1 MSLER
6 DFSRHAR
13 RAGLS
18 SWDRGL
24 LAAAVAL
31 FVLSGYVAGR
41 AQSAVVAART
51 RLEAVRRESEGA
63 RDRLRALESRSGKEE
78 GLASRILLTA
88 EAPPPRIVADLAA
101 LVPADVRLDSV
112 GLAYGRG
119 VELELQVVA
128 RRAQAYDLFL
138 RRLAESPRISAVSPG
153 TENRD
158 GEVRASVRATYTRA
172 GSLRE

>member
-1 MSLER
+1 MSQGR
-6 DFSRHAR
+6 DFSRHPQ

-18 SWDRGL
+18 FWDAGL

-31 FVLSGYVAGR
+31 FALSGYAAGR
-41 AQSAVVAART
+41 AQSAVEAARS
-51 RLEAVRRESEGA
+51 RLEEARRDSEGA

-78 GLASRILLTA
+78 GLASRVLLTA
-88 EAPPPRIVADLAA
+88 EAPPPRVVADLAA
-101 LVPADVRLDSV
+101 LVPKDVRLDGV

-128 RRAQAYDLFL
+128 RRAPAYDLFL
-138 RRLAESPRISAVSPG
+138 KRLAESPRISAVSPG

-158 GEVRASVRATYTRA
+158 GEVRASVRATYRPP